1 MDAKKLIRIGALL
14 IAVFAAVSIIVGVVN
29 VNKSLSSMNDLSPE
43 EAAMVESQF
52 DQAGVDMDSAV
63 GLVSTIGYVT
73 LAITSAFSI
82 LKIVVSLLILKKT
95 DRSHNFFIAWGT
107 VFLVFGIF
115 GINIGFNLMGL
126 CNLLAGIVG
135 PVLLVVGGAQLKKQA
150 A

>member
-14 IAVFAAVSIIVGVVN
+14 IAVFAVVSIIVGVVN
-29 VNKSLSSMNDLSPE
+29 VNKSLSTMTDMSAED
-43 EAAMVESQF
+43 AAMVESQF
-52 DQAGVDMDSAV
+52 NQAGVDMDSAM

-115 GINIGFNLMGL
+115 GIGIGFNLMGL

-135 PVLLVVGGAQLKKQA
+135 PVLLVVGGTQLKKQMA
-150 A
+150 

>member
-1 MDAKKLIRIGALL
+1 MDARKLIRIGALL
-14 IAVFAAVSIIVGVVN
+14 IAVFAVVSIIVGVVN
-29 VNKSLSSMNDLSPE
+29 VNKSLSTITDMSAED
-43 EAAMVESQF
+43 AAMVESQF
-52 DQAGVDMDSAV
+52 NQAGVDMDSAM

-73 LAITSAFSI
+73 LAITSAFSV

-115 GINIGFNLMGL
+115 GIGMGVNLMGL

-135 PVLLVVGGAQLKKQA
+135 PVLLIVGGTQLKKQVA
-150 A
+150 